1 MGCWK
6 ILTKSDPA
14 IDLARP
20 GFRPRRSSALPAIGM
35 ARPGRGEG
43 GFSLVEL
50 TVALFLVITIAVF
63 GLQTIVSGWML
74 QNWSIAQSMTDS
86 YASIETANAQRW
98 VFNNIEPS
106 RRWPVYPA
114 STSTQVTI
122 GVSPHGPVTAT
133 VIRTYHRYPPNPGA
147 LNPGPVDL
155 VTGAV
160 SYLLESY
167 VIYQDGKRQYCKV
180 SKVYRDE

>member
-1 MGCWK
+1 MKG
-6 ILTKSDPA
+6 DPA
-14 IDLARP
+14 IDR
-20 GFRPRRSSALPAIGM
+20 I
-35 ARPGRGEG
+35 RPGRGEG

-98 VFNNIEPS
+98 VFNNIVPS
-106 RRWPVYPA
+106 GRWPVYPA
-114 STSTQVTI
+114 STSTKVTI

-133 VIRTYHRYPPNPGA
+133 VIRTYHAYTDA
-147 LNPGPVDL
+147 

-180 SKVYRDE
+180 SKLYRDE